1 MTDYATSSTFG
12 AGVTNEASTTEQVKD
27 QVRDKAQVAQD
38 KARGALGQA
47 RGQLRDQ
54 VDQRSTQAGERLT
67 GTAVDARS
75 IAEELRRQG
84 KDTPARMVDQ
94 VAGQAERLGDYL
106 KGASG
111 DHILRDVE
119 DFARSKPWLVAA
131 GGLVLGFAGSRFL
144 KASSSRRYRS
154 YDPDRFATL
163 SDRPAYAEPTASES
177 VASTVDPDYSGS
189 PHATERVYPEPA
201 YPATTTNDLF
211 DGPVDVEP
219 GASDRPRRDPE
230 PLT

>member
-1 MTDYATSSTFG
+1 MTDYATSSTSE

-38 KARGALGQA
+38 KARGTLGQA

-67 GTAVDARS
+67 GTAADARS

-84 KDTPARMVDQ
+84 KDAPARVVDQ

-154 YDPDRFATL
+154 YDQDRFATYPDQAA
-163 SDRPAYAEPTASES
+163 SNGPATSGS
-177 VASTVDPDYSGS
+177 VASTADPAYTES
-189 PHATERVYPEPA
+189 PRATGRVAPEPA
-201 YPATTTNDLF
+201 YQTTTTSDLF
-211 DGPVDVEP
+211 DSPVEP

-230 PLT
+230 ART

>member
-12 AGVTNEASTTEQVKD
+12 ASVTNEASTTEVKD

-38 KARGALGQA
+38 RARGALGQA
-47 RGQLRDQ
+47 RGQLREQ
-54 VDQRSTQAGERLT
+54 VDQRSTQAGERIT
-67 GTAVDARS
+67 GTAADARS

-84 KDTPARMVDQ
+84 KDAPARMVDQ

-111 DHILRDVE
+111 DRILRDVE

-154 YDPDRFATL
+154 YDTDRFATPT
-163 SDRPAYAEPTASES
+163 DQAAYTGPTTSAS
-177 VASTVDPDYSGS
+177 VASTVDPGHSGS
-189 PHATERVYPEPA
+189 PHATERVFPEPA
-201 YPATTTNDLF
+201 YPATTNDLF
-211 DGPVDVEP
+211 DDPVDIEP
-219 GASDRPRRDPE
+219 GASDGPRRDPE
-230 PLT
+230 PRT